1 MEISDIKNSIVK
13 AVYDGKPIDW
23 SSIASVDPTT
33 KIVNNVDD
41 YTYVIYNPK
50 KPLVGRVL
58 QKPYTPSQADLTPIQ
73 QTALDLALL
82 AQNLLKD
89 LSNAYAIIDTLVH
102 NGYLNDDKPYWDT
115 ANNKLFIEPFIVKSM
130 FPNMARPKIIS
141 AANII
146 AHSVLKDGYVV
157 IATNRHGGIFTNDIL
172 RAMRDID
179 EQQVLLNH
187 TDPSTIKFQ
196 YRDAQ
201 GFIDQFGNYYT
212 RTQAMALIRFNG
224 QPYIHDRNGH
234 ATEELTSEG
243 IY

>member
-1 MEISDIKNSIVK
+1 MEISDIKKSIVD
-13 AVYDGKPIDW
+13 ALYEGKSIDW
-23 SSIASVDPTT
+23 KTFPTIDPTT
-33 KIVNNVDD
+33 EIVNNVDN
-41 YTYVIYNPK
+41 YTYVINNPK
-50 KPLVGRVL
+50 TPKIGRVL
-58 QKPYTPSQADLTPIQ
+58 QKPYTPAQADLTPIQ

-82 AQNLLKD
+82 AQDLLKD
-89 LSNAYAIIDTLVH
+89 LNNAYALIDTLVH
-102 NGYLNDDKPYWDT
+102 DGYLNDDKPYWDVE
-115 ANNKLFIEPFIVKSM
+115 NNKLFIEPFIVKSM
-130 FPNMARPKIIS
+130 FPQMSRPKIIS

-146 AHSVLKDGYVV
+146 AHSVLKDGYVI

-179 EQQVLLNH
+179 EEQVLINH

-212 RTQAMALIRFNG
+212 RAQAMAVIRFNG
-224 QPYIHDRNGH
+224 QPYRHERNGS
-234 ATEELTSEG
+234 ATDELTSEG

>member
-1 MEISDIKNSIVK
+1 MEISDIKHTITT
-13 AVYDGKPIDW
+13 AIYEGKPINW
-23 SSIASVDPTT
+23 SSIASVDLTT
-33 KIVNNVDD
+33 KIVNNVDN
-41 YTYVIYNPK
+41 YTYVIHNPNN
-50 KPLVGRVL
+50 PSVGRVL

-89 LSNAYAIIDTLVH
+89 LNDAYAIIDTLMH
-102 NGYLNDDKPYWDT
+102 KGYLNDDNPYWDVE
-115 ANNKLFIEPFIVKSM
+115 NNKLFIEPFIVKSM
-130 FPNMARPKIIS
+130 FPGMARPKIIS

-179 EQQVLLNH
+179 EEQVIHNH
-187 TDPSTIKFQ
+187 ADPSTIKFQ
-196 YRDAQ
+196 YKEAQ

-212 RTQAMALIRFNG
+212 RAQAMAVIRFNG
-224 QPYIHDRNGH
+224 QPYIHERNGH